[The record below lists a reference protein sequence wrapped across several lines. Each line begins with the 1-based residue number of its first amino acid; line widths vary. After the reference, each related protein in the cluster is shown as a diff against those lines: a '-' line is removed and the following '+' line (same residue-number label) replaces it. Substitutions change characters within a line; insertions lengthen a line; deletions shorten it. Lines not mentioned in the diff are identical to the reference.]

1 MHDALTVSTDTQRDK
16 IWHLRLK
23 VTQELRGRGYD
34 GGYDAV
40 RSGGVLSVSGHSM
53 RRSTSICAVR
63 SCQWPNL
70 LQ

>member
-40 RSGGVLSVSGHSM
+40 RSGGVL
-53 RRSTSICAVR
+53 
-63 SCQWPNL
+63 
-70 LQ
+70 